1 MFIYIYHIIP
11 HNQSSVNH
19 RITSQGLHSTKQYT
33 NRHTNRKLHIIE
45 LSRKI
50 TKQKFHTQHAIR
62 VSLCIIR
69 IHTRFNTLHTRIIR
83 NPPEHKIACKPSHT
97 RISSPYAYH
106 QSYFPRSKIPY
117 AYQPCHTR
125 ITRII
130 FLFNY
135 SHTRMSILIRSHTQH
150 TSTWFLGQGNCVSYA
165 YSPLGVSPIRV
176 SASCHTRMALFHT
189 RKTRKRPVTC
199 RIRHR
204 PRPIRSHS
212 YQSTKLSPKT
222 RKNASNNVRIHP
234 QTIAY
239 DSLTNSIH
247 HILIYQLLGITV
259 QTPMMNTDEC
269 FRI

>member
-62 VSLCIIR
+62 VSYG
-69 IHTRFNTLHTRIIR
+69 
-83 NPPEHKIACKPSHT
+83 
-97 RISSPYAYH
+97 PYASIRVSPCLIRVSYAIH
-106 QSYFPRSKIPY
+106 QNTKWLRNQLIRVSAR
-117 AYQPCHTR
+117 HTR

-150 TSTWFLGQGNCVSYA
+150 PSTWFLGQGNCVSYA

-176 SASCHTRMALFHT
+176 SASLHTRMALFHT
-189 RKTRKRPVTC
+189 RNTR
-199 RIRHR
+199 
-204 PRPIRSHS
+204 
-212 YQSTKLSPKT
+212 
-222 RKNASNNVRIHP
+222 NA
-234 QTIAY
+234 Q
-239 DSLTNSIH
+239 
-247 HILIYQLLGITV
+247 
-259 QTPMMNTDEC
+259 
-269 FRI
+269 